1 MCGRFALKSKP
12 SEIAEEFGIEKI
24 PLLQPRFNIA
34 PSQLVAAV
42 RANPDRELAMFK
54 WGLIPSWVSDPTIG
68 NRMINARAETI
79 AKKPSFRDAF
89 KQRRC
94 LVVAD
99 GFYEWKKQGSG
110 KQPHYIRLKDDH
122 PFGFAGLWERWSRDG
137 EEIESCTII
146 TCEPNE
152 MMMPIHNRMPVILD
166 RDDYDQWLMG
176 DSKEVGELLRP
187 FQADRMMAYPVS
199 TLVNNT
205 ANDVERCMERV
216 G

>member
-1 MCGRFALKSKP
+1 MCGRFALKSRPK
-12 SEIAEEFGIEKI
+12 EIAEEFGIPEP
-24 PLLQPRFNIA
+24 PLFKQRFNIA
-34 PSQLVAAV
+34 PTQLVAAV
-42 RANPDRELAMFK
+42 RANPDRELAMLK
-54 WGLIPSWVSDPTIG
+54 WGLVPSWVDDPTIG

-99 GFYEWKKQGSG
+99 GFYEWKKEGSG
-110 KQPHYIRLKDDH
+110 KQPHYIRLKEDK
-122 PFGFAGLWERWSRDG
+122 PFGFAGLWERWSKDG

-152 MMMPIHNRMPVILD
+152 MMNPIHNRMPVILD
-166 RDDYDQWLMG
+166 REDYDQWLLG
-176 DSKEVGELLRP
+176 DSKEVGELLKP
-187 FQADRMMAYPVS
+187 FPSDRMLAYPVS
-199 TLVNNT
+199 TLVNSP
-205 ANDVERCMERV
+205 ANDDERCLERV